1 MTHVASEISP
11 GFGRANGASEAR
23 LILA

>member
-1 MTHVASEISP
+1 MTHVASEISR